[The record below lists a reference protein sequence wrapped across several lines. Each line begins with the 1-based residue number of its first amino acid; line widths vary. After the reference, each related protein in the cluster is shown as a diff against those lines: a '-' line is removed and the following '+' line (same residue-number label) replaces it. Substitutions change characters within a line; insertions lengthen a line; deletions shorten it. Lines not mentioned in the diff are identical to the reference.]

1 MFSKSLYSRFLIF
14 ILLFSLLMQGSLYAQ
29 TQYPVMTLGDGT
41 VVKLSQS
48 QLNLLINQPGI
59 MYTQL
64 SVPPNLVGNQMAI
77 PLPQELGGGY
87 IIGTPEAIANALN
100 NSGLVIG
107 ATSSSVL
114 KATASAGSI
123 TMSGSLAGSVVFGGV
138 TAGTLAIG
146 AGITAAIIGGVIAV
160 TGGGGDGGG
169 GFTITHITTGH
180 H

>member
-1 MFSKSLYSRFLIF
+1 MIKREIIAMFICLIFLITLIIPRYSF
-14 ILLFSLLMQGSLYAQ
+14 AQ
-29 TQYPVMTLGDGT
+29 AQYPVMTLGDGT

-48 QLNLLINQPGI
+48 QLNQLVNQPGI

-64 SVPPNLVGNQMAI
+64 SVPPNLVGDQMAI

-100 NSGLVIG
+100 NSGLAVG
-107 ATSSSVL
+107 ATSAGVL
-114 KATASAGSI
+114 KATASAGTI
-123 TMSGSLAGSVVFGGV
+123 TMSGSLAGSAVLGGV

-146 AGITAAIIGGVIAV
+146 AGITAAVVGGIIAITGSDN
-160 TGGGGDGGG
+160 GGGGV
-169 GFTITHITTGH
+169 TVTHITTGH